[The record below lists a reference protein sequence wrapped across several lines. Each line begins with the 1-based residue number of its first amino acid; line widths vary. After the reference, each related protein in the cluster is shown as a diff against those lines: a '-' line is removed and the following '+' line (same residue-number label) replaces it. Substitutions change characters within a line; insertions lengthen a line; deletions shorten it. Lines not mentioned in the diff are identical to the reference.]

1 MLVTFSAKTWW
12 AFASISQRVLVYFL
26 FLCLS
31 RGVCPL
37 SFSVCYRFVFE
48 NWVHWISFYAYSS
61 SYLSFHI
68 LESDKFSF
76 VFRFSRLLTKFSIHY
91 NLSINSSFNSDLIRF
106 SKFLSANFFLFIIS
120 QIFQKEFHKRSNS
133 PFFSASFS
141 IFEFWFYVNSWC
153 LMLLNVLD

>member
-1 MLVTFSAKTWW
+1 MWLTLHAPSELVLFIV
-12 AFASISQRVLVYFL
+12 FFHCQREQ
-26 FLCLS
+26 
-31 RGVCPL
+31 GHI

-120 QIFQKEFHKRSNS
+120 QIFQKEFHKRSKS
-133 PFFSASFS
+133 PIFFNQFLY
-141 IFEFWFYVNSWC
+141 FWILILC
-153 LMLLNVLD
+153 Q